1 MDDKL
6 TVISSSNGIGRG
18 ESSNTQPPANSRK
31 IFADMLPRYLAMGM
45 TSDEYYKQDCEL
57 VIAYRKAEK
66 MKREKENA
74 DMWLQGLYVY
84 QAVSRVAPLLIP
96 FNKNPK
102 AEPYLKEPIPMFEE
116 EQHTEQAKKSAV
128 ENDKGIAYMNAM
140 MNVINKKF
148 GKE

>member
-1 MDDKL
+1 
-6 TVISSSNGIGRG
+6 
-18 ESSNTQPPANSRK
+18 
-31 IFADMLPRYLAMGM
+31 MLPRYLAMGM

-116 EQHTEQAKKSAV
+116 EQQTEQAKKSTV
-128 ENDKGIAYMNAM
+128 ENDKGYAYMQAKM
-140 MNVINKKF
+140 IEINKKF
-148 GKE
+148 GFKE